1 MNKLILISLVIVF
14 AICSKSWAV
23 EFYPLPKES
32 KAPEPETHIKE
43 QLSFSANKILKEG
56 KIIHKTFD
64 DKLQRYNFFVLY
76 KSYNFYCT
84 TFVYGRDGTISCE
97 QITDKGSYFWKRINE

>member
-64 DKLQRYNFFVLY
+64 DKLQRYNFLFYINHIIFIVLLLY
-76 KSYNFYCT
+76 MVEMVLFHVSRLLIRVLIFGK
-84 TFVYGRDGTISCE
+84 E
-97 QITDKGSYFWKRINE
+97 